1 MTPPD
6 SASAPLDPLRR
17 ELILAQV
24 QLMELEDTRDDLL
37 TQLAAAQAQLAE
49 AQQLAD
55 NALREQEFGAS
66 RHAALRDEHERLA
79 ATAAGLNAQ
88 LADAFTATAAQSSRA
103 DALEKQLAIRER
115 EGAELAASASAA
127 TSRVAQL
134 DAERRGML
142 ASRSWRWTAPLRALE
157 RALRRHRGTSA

>member
-24 QLMELEDTRDDLL
+24 QLMELEDTRDDLR
-37 TQLAAAQAQLAE
+37 TQLAAAQALLTE

-55 NALREQEFGAS
+55 SAVREQELGAS
-66 RHAALRDEHERLA
+66 RLEALRDEHARLA

-88 LADAFTATAAQSSRA
+88 LADALAASSAHSSRA
-103 DALEKQLAIRER
+103 AALERQLAARER
-115 EGAELAASASAA
+115 ERAELAASAQAA

-134 DAERRGML
+134 DAERKAMQ